1 MRRETE
7 FRQQCCRNC
16 KKIHCVKGERKLH
29 FGNEIIEILVL
40 PVLTEMET
48 NCGNGIAKIG
58 RKKKKNCG
66 NQVAENDGKK
76 KMLSLQHFYIIFTA
90 NYRWLVVI
98 GSNLKLTLRLL
109 FCLNNNNQ

>member
-16 KKIHCVKGERKLH
+16 KKIHCVKGERKLN

-58 RKKKKNCG
+58 RKKKKNCS
-66 NQVAENDGKK
+66 NQVAENGGGKK
-76 KMLSLQHFYIIFTA
+76 KDATCTIFFIT

-98 GSNLKLTLRLL
+98 GSNLNLTLRL
-109 FCLNNNNQ
+109 FFFPNNNNQ